1 MKKHL
6 QLLLCVVLALCLT
19 CCTVLAEPRYPAQ
32 QDTVTDAAAVLS
44 ADTARDLKEA
54 ADRLAKATDVHLTI
68 ALVDFLDGS
77 TITAYGEGLRTHWQL
92 GNDDVLLLLAVGE
105 DQFGLYGGRNFNN
118 KISVSTQQKL
128 LTSYLQT
135 PFMAQ
140 DYDGALRAFVPA
152 LITECSKAFGESINL
167 SGLLGTPET
176 TAEPFDVESWLQR
189 RFEQSNQTNTAHR
202 VTDED
207 EDTGVSLGKII
218 LTLFLLSVIFG
229 KRNRRGRRHGRHG
242 CGCMPFSSLL
252 AALGLWKL
260 WDRD

>member
-1 MKKHL
+1 MKKNL
-6 QLLLCVVLALCLT
+6 QLLLCAVLVLCMT
-19 CCTVLAEPRYPAQ
+19 CCPVLAEPRYPAQ

-44 ADTARDLKEA
+44 ADTVRDLKDA

-77 TITAYGEGLRTHWQL
+77 TIAAYGEGLRSHWQL

-105 DQFGLYGGRNFNN
+105 DQFGLYGGKNFSS

-128 LTSYLQT
+128 LTSYLQAS
-135 PFMAQ
+135 FMAQ
-140 DYDGALRAFVPA
+140 DYDGALRTFIPA
-152 LITECSKAFGESINL
+152 LITECSKTFGETVNL

-176 TAEPFDVESWLQR
+176 TAEPFDVEDWLQR
-189 RFEQSNQTNTAHR
+189 RFEQSNQTNTAHH
-202 VTDED
+202 VTDEN
-207 EDTGVSLGKII
+207 EDTGISLGKII

-229 KRNRRGRRHGRHG
+229 KRNRRGRRHS

-252 AALGLWKL
+252 AALGLWRL